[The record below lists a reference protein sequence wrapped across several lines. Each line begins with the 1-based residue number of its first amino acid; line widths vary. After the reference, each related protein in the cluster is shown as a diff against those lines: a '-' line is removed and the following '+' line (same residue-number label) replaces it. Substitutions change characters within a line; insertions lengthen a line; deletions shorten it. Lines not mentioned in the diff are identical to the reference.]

1 MSPSYPSS
9 TIRRS
14 HRIHRIHRVHP
25 SVPLRHREHP

>member
-14 HRIHRIHRVHP
+14 HRIHRVHP
-25 SVPLRHREHP
+25 TVPLRHREHP

>member
-14 HRIHRIHRVHP
+14 HRSHRIHRVHP